1 MRCYS
6 CNIDIK
12 VRTWHHSDMRTT
24 ISLDDDVVQVVRSYA
39 ESRSLSFGKAI
50 SELVR
55 RGLNAP
61 LATRVV
67 NGIHVVVLPP
77 DSPPVTT
84 ERIKE
89 LENELE

>member
-1 MRCYS
+1 
-6 CNIDIK
+6 
-12 VRTWHHSDMRTT
+12 MRTT
-24 ISLDDDVVQVVRSYA
+24 LSLDDDVAGVVRRYA
-39 ESRSLSFGKAI
+39 ESRSLPLGKAV

-61 LATRVV
+61 LATKVV

-77 DSPPVTT
+77 DSPEVTT

-89 LENELE
+89 LENELD

>member
-1 MRCYS
+1 MMPLLA
-6 CNIDIK
+6 IDIK
-12 VRTWHHSDMRTT
+12 VQVWHHSVVRTT
-24 ISLDDDVVQVVRSYA
+24 LSLDDDVVLVVRSYA
-39 ESRSLSFGKAI
+39 ESRSLSLGKAV

-61 LATRVV
+61 LTTRVV

-77 DSPPVTT
+77 DSPEVTT

-89 LENELE
+89 LENELY

>member
-1 MRCYS
+1 
-6 CNIDIK
+6 
-12 VRTWHHSDMRTT
+12 MRTT
-24 ISLDDDVVQVVRSYA
+24 LSLDDDVVQVVRSYA
-39 ESRSLSFGKAI
+39 ESRSLAFGKAI

-61 LATRVV
+61 MATRLV

-77 DSPPVTT
+77 GSPQVTT
-84 ERIKE
+84 ERIKD